1 MVWKN
6 SDFKEILILVI
17 IYEKNSLRE
26 RERERERE
34 KEREKESAGISFSS
48 IYTIIDSLT
57 LIQCILFLKCP
68 PPRFFFSIYLL

>member
-6 SDFKEILILVI
+6 SDFKEIMILVI
-17 IYEKNSLRE
+17 IYEKNSLR
-26 RERERERE
+26 
-34 KEREKESAGISFSS
+34 EREKESAGISFSS

>member
-6 SDFKEILILVI
+6 SDFKEIMILVI
-17 IYEKNSLRE
+17 IYEKNSL
-26 RERERERE
+26 RERE

>member
-26 RERERERE
+26 RERER
-34 KEREKESAGISFSS
+34 KREKESAGISVSS
-48 IYTIIDSLT
+48 SYTIIDSLT

>member
-6 SDFKEILILVI
+6 SDFKEIMILVI
-17 IYEKNSLRE
+17 IYEKNSL
-26 RERERERE
+26 RERE

-57 LIQCILFLKCP
+57 LIQCISFLKCP
-68 PPRFFFSIYLL
+68 PRRFFFLFTFCNYNR